1 VYLQQL
7 GAVVSY
13 AYDSVGALILNLKAD
28 GGNMRFI
35 Q

>member
-1 VYLQQL
+1 
-7 GAVVSY
+7 VVSY